1 MKKFRDYC
9 ERNLCKFFSKQTKRI
24 MKLTLF
30 LSILTISQLWATE
43 MYSQMTKL
51 TLKLEDVKISDA
63 LKEIE
68 NQSEF
73 FFLYSPKLI
82 DVERKVNITADK
94 EPIKDILS
102 DIFGENVKFA
112 VYDRQVIITPSDIKI
127 PSTVM
132 QQPKITGKVT
142 GKDGT
147 PMPGVNVVVT
157 GTIQGTTTD
166 VAGKYSIEVPT
177 GSKSLTFSFI
187 GMESQTIS
195 IGILTQINVT
205 MAVSEIG
212 LEEVVVIGYGTV
224 KKSDVTGSISSL
236 TVDNLSGGMVT
247 APQQAMQGKIS
258 GVNITLNSGE
268 PGANSSVRIR
278 GGTSINASNSPLYVI
293 DGVPV
298 AFDESSFQ
306 TASSRQTRSAN
317 NPLNMINV
325 ADIKS
330 IDILKDASATAIY
343 GSRGANGVII
353 ITTKEGIAGR
363 SKISYDTYLGV
374 SKIRK
379 KLDMLTGEE
388 FRSYINTQPAIKNW
402 TDGGTET
409 DWQDQIFRTA
419 ITHSHSLALS
429 GGDSK
434 TNYRASVNYSNQQGI
449 IIKSALQRM
458 VARININ
465 HTAFNDRLTL
475 KLFLSGAMLNNN
487 TGVNPEST
495 GGQYDGGII
504 RDALIQDPTYPVKDE
519 NGNYTWRGVLN
530 QNPVE
535 QANTLKDIT
544 ETFRNLGNFTLDF
557 KLTNSL
563 TFNTNIGFTKEYVD
577 RYFHAPKSSRVG
589 ADYKGLASHLI
600 RNNYSKLLETN
611 LFFKKII
618 KQKHDINAVL
628 GYSFQE
634 YFYTGA
640 YNYATNFISDA
651 ISYNNLGSGLNQYPV
666 ESSKNS
672 NRLISFYARATY
684 GFDNKYLLT
693 ATVRQDG
700 SSRFGA
706 NNKWAIFPSMA
717 IAWKLTE
724 EEFLKDNN
732 VLSNLKLRAGYGV
745 TGNQGIGNYLSL
757 PTLSAGGYYYIIGGT
772 AYVAVGPDQNYNPD
786 LKWESTGQMNI
797 GLDFGI
803 LNDRISGS
811 IDFYSKKTKDLLL
824 RFDVPSPAEV
834 STKMANVGGVENKGV
849 EFELQGV
856 VLSKENVNWE
866 IYANLTHNSQKV
878 TSLSNDEWKVTE
890 IYTGSSRA
898 AGFNV
903 STQIIRPGEP
913 LGTFWGYKY
922 EGVDEN
928 GVQKFK
934 DLNNDGKILPGTDR
948 MIIGCSQPDLLYG
961 IGSKINYRAL
971 SFDFFFRGIS
981 GNQILNSTA
990 MFTQNIS
997 GLPGWNVP
1005 KEALDDGV
1013 KYGEGNKYSSEW
1025 IQDASFLRLEN
1036 ATLGYNVNLKST
1048 KLFSKVYL
1056 YITGQNLFVLTKYT
1070 GFDPEVSDG
1079 VDFMTYPNP
1088 RTYMMGL
1095 SVEF

>member
-1 MKKFRDYC
+1 M
-9 ERNLCKFFSKQTKRI
+9 RNT
-24 MKLTLF
+24 F
-30 LSILTISQLWATE
+30 LLIFIVVFQAYADDT
-43 MYSQMTKL
+43 YSQNTMLSLNLNNVTVANV
-51 TLKLEDVKISDA
+51 LE
-63 LKEIE
+63 EIE
-68 NQSEF
+68 NNSEF
-73 FFLYSPKLI
+73 YFLFNAKLI
-82 DVERKVNITADK
+82 DVEREVSISMEDK
-94 EPIKDILS
+94 KISEILS
-102 DIFGENVKFA
+102 SLFSGTEVNFL
-112 VYDRQVIITPSDIKI
+112 VYDRQIILTSSDVTA
-127 PSTVM
+127 SFAAM
-132 QQPKITGKVT
+132 QQQLKITGTVKD
-142 GKDGT
+142 KDGAPLT
-147 PMPGVNVVVT
+147 GVNVVVT
-157 GTIQGTTTD
+157 GTTQGTITD
-166 VAGKYSIEVPT
+166 IDGKYSIEIPQ
-177 GSKSLTFSFI
+177 GAKSLTFSFV
-187 GMESQTIS
+187 GMEPQEITI
-195 IGILTQINVT
+195 GTLTQINVT
-205 MAVSEIG
+205 MAESAIG

-236 TVDNLSGGMVT
+236 TGDNLSGGMIT

-258 GVNITLNSGE
+258 GINITLNSGE

-353 ITTKEGIAGR
+353 ITTKQGIAGK
-363 SKISYDTYLGV
+363 SKITYDTFLGI

-379 KLDMLTGEE
+379 KIDLLTGEE
-388 FRSYINTQPAIKNW
+388 FRSYINTHPEITNW

-419 ITHSHSLALS
+419 ITHSHSLAIS

-449 IIKSALQRM
+449 IIKSALQRTI
-458 VARININ
+458 ARININ

-495 GGQYDGGII
+495 GGQYDGGIV

-618 KQKHDINAVL
+618 NQKHDINAVL

-651 ISYNNLGSGLNQYPV
+651 ISYNNLGAGLNQYPV
-666 ESSKNS
+666 ESSKNN

-772 AYVAVGPDQNYNPD
+772 AYIAVGPNQNYNPN
-786 LKWESTGQMNI
+786 LRWESTGQMNI
-797 GLDFGI
+797 GLDFGM
-803 LNDRISGS
+803 LHDRISGS

-903 STQIIRPGEP
+903 STQIIIPGEP
-913 LGTFWGYKY
+913 LGSFYGYKY
-922 EGVDEN
+922 VGVEN

-934 DLNNDGKILPGTDR
+934 DLDNDGNILPGTDR

-1005 KEALDDGV
+1005 KEALNDGV

-1079 VDFMTYPNP
+1079 VDFMTYPKP
-1088 RTYMMGL
+1088 QTYMMGL